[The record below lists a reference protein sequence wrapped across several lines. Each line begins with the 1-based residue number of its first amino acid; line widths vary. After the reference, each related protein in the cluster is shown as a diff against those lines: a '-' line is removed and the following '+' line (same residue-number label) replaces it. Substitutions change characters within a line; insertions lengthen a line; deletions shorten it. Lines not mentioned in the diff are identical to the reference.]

1 MEEERK
7 DVCVGKIVAIA
18 ELNVQVL
25 RNDNKVR
32 YHDVLYAVNKGKK
45 IQFEVAEVDGRIIF
59 AIPFQSVVGLRK
71 GLDVYR
77 EDHGLEIQ
85 YSDEILGKVFDSYG
99 ELLDGSSI
107 NEQKKRNVYTRN
119 VSLDELNLNGGI
131 LWTGIKV
138 LDFFAPMQKGFKM
151 GLLGGAGVGKTVLIK
166 ELIHNVYTGLNSNS
180 VFVGVG
186 ERSREGKELYDEMK
200 AADLLD
206 KMAIVFGQMGENSV
220 ARSKAIFSGLTLAEY
235 LRDEKNQ
242 DVLLFID
249 NIYRYVQASS
259 EINAE
264 LSRIPIENGYPANIN
279 TAVSNVEERI
289 NSTSK
294 GSITSFQAIY
304 IPADDVTDQAVQTIS
319 THLDGQIVL
328 DRKVAE
334 KGLYPAVDVFSTSSK
349 LIDIDKIGE
358 RHYYLVEETL
368 RYYSRYRELEEI
380 IAVLGIEELSVA
392 DTNVFYRTRKLRN
405 YFTQPMFVAENY
417 TGIPGEFVSIDDILD
432 DVENILSGKYD
443 GYDESLFSFIG
454 RFNPSKHTNYEE
466 DDGIFDQ
473 GTKEDVENVE
483 G

>member
-1 MEEERK
+1 MSN
-7 DVCVGKIVAIA
+7 VCVGKIISIS
-18 ELNVQVL
+18 ELNVQIII
-25 RNDNKVR
+25 NDEKVKF
-32 YHDVLYAVNKGKK
+32 HDMLYTINKGRK
-45 IQFEVAEVDGRIIF
+45 IQFEVQEEDGRV
-59 AIPFQSVVGLRK
+59 ASCIPFQNVIGLKK
-71 GLDVYR
+71 GLEVYK
-77 EDHGLEIQ
+77 EDYGLEIQ

-99 ELLDGSSI
+99 NLIDDKQI
-107 NEQKKRNVYTRN
+107 EQVSKRNVYNRN
-119 VSLDELNLNGGI
+119 ISLEELNLNGGI

-166 ELIHNVYTGLNSNS
+166 ELINNVYKGFNSNS

-186 ERSREGKELYDEMK
+186 ERSREGKELYDEMQD
-200 AADLLD
+200 ADLLD
-206 KMAIVFGQMGENSV
+206 KMSIVFGQMGENSA

-235 LRDEKNQ
+235 LRDEKDQ

-249 NIYRYVQASS
+249 NIYRYVQAIS
-259 EINAE
+259 EVNAE

-289 NSTSK
+289 NSTEK

-304 IPADDVTDQAVQTIS
+304 IPADDITDQAVQTIT

-334 KGLYPAVDVFSTSSK
+334 KGLYPAVDVFSTNSK

-358 RHYYLVEETL
+358 RHYHLVEEAL
-368 RYYSRYRELEEI
+368 KYYSRYQELEEI
-380 IAVLGIEELSVA
+380 IAVLGIEELSMS
-392 DTNVFYRTRKLRN
+392 DRNVFYRTRKLRN

-417 TGIPGEFVSIDDILD
+417 TGIKGEFVQIDDILN

-443 GYDESLFSFIG
+443 EYDENNFLYIG
-454 RFNPSKHTNYEE
+454 KFNGRKN
-466 DDGIFDQ
+466 
-473 GTKEDVENVE
+473 
-483 G
+483 